1 MQQMTP
7 DRRIDWR
14 TIVFLNAVSILSQIG
29 QFGFGIV
36 VLPLWLTRHG
46 LNAAQLGIFASSV
59 WFGMLVGLAIAPGL
73 NVRFGYRAVI
83 VAGLLVSMLGFAA
96 IAATGWPDWLAAAVL
111 IGLGMGLRWIGLEP
125 WLYHIAP
132 NDARGRLVGFHE
144 TMIGIAPIVAP
155 MLAKW
160 GGIAGN
166 MTLFTGMAFTGS
178 ALLPLAFTRP
188 TPAAQTE
195 PPAGNNAGSL
205 QRRILALGIA
215 VGVIA
220 GISEAAFSGLF
231 PIFGLGRSLGT
242 DQIATLLAVF
252 GLGGLLLQY
261 PVGWVA
267 DHRGLRFAILICA
280 ASTAILAIIAALP
293 IGFTGLAITI
303 FALGGTI
310 TAYLT
315 LSIIAATKAG
325 DGDLSINVRKVS
337 MVYTASSIFGPL
349 IAGTAI
355 KTLGSEALL
364 WQVGLLAAILCGY
377 VLLFTRAAFPEAGR
391 TSC

>member
-1 MQQMTP
+1 MTQN
-7 DRRIDWR
+7 RRIDWR
-14 TIVFLNAVSILSQIG
+14 TITFLNAVSILSQIG

-46 LNAAQLGIFASSV
+46 LNAAQLGIFASCV
-59 WFGMLVGLAIAPGL
+59 WFGMLAGLAMAPRL

-83 VAGLLVSMLGFAA
+83 VAGLLVSVLGLAVMP
-96 IAATGWPDWLAAAVL
+96 ATGWPDWLAAAVL

-125 WLYHIAP
+125 WLYRIAP

-160 GGIAGN
+160 GGITGN
-166 MTLFTGMAFTGS
+166 TPLELGIAFTCS

-188 TPAAQTE
+188 IPAMPTAQLVGPE
-195 PPAGNNAGSL
+195 NPVGSL
-205 QRRILALGIA
+205 QRRMLALGIA
-215 VGVIA
+215 VGMIA
-220 GISEAAFSGLF
+220 GVSEAAFSGLF
-231 PIFGLGRSLGT
+231 PIFGLGRGLGT
-242 DQIATLLAVF
+242 DQMATLLAVF

-261 PVGWVA
+261 LVGWIA
-267 DHRGLRFAILICA
+267 DHHGLRFAILICA
-280 ASTAILAIIAALP
+280 ASTFVLAMIAVLP
-293 IGFTGLAITI
+293 IGFFGLTIIT

-349 IAGTAI
+349 SAGTAM

-364 WQVGLLAAILCGY
+364 WQVGVLAAVLCGY
-377 VLLFTRAAFPEAGR
+377 LLLFAKGR
-391 TSC
+391 SPG

>member
-1 MQQMTP
+1 MTP
-7 DRRIDWR
+7 DRHIDWR
-14 TIVFLNAVSILSQIG
+14 TITFLNAVSILSQIG
-29 QFGFGIV
+29 QFGIGVV

-46 LNAAQLGIFASSV
+46 LNAAQLGIFASST
-59 WFGMLVGLAIAPGL
+59 WFGMLAGLAIAPRL
-73 NVRFGYRAVI
+73 NVQFGYRAVI
-83 VAGLLVSMLGFAA
+83 VAGLLVSMLGLAV
-96 IAATGWPDWLAAAVL
+96 ISATGWPDWLAAAVL

-125 WLYHIAP
+125 WLYRIAP
-132 NDARGRLVGFHE
+132 DNARGRLVGFHE
-144 TMIGIAPIVAP
+144 TLIGIAPIVAP

-160 GGIAGN
+160 GGITGN
-166 MTLFTGMAFTGS
+166 MTPVLGIAFTGS

-188 TPAAQTE
+188 TPAAQTGLS
-195 PPAGNNAGSL
+195 AGTGSNPGSL

-215 VGVIA
+215 VGIIA
-220 GISEAAFSGLF
+220 GFSEAAFSGLF
-231 PIFGLGRSLGT
+231 PIFGVGRSLGT

-261 PVGWVA
+261 LVGWIA
-267 DHRGLRFAILICA
+267 DHRGLRIAILICA
-280 ASTAILAIIAALP
+280 TSTVILALIASLP

-349 IAGTAI
+349 SAGTAM
-355 KTLGSEALL
+355 KTLGSDALL
-364 WQVGLLAAILCGY
+364 WQVGLLAAVLSVY
-377 VLLFTRAAFPEAGR
+377 VLLFTHPALPE
-391 TSC
+391 TESPSS

>member
-1 MQQMTP
+1 MP

-14 TIVFLNAVSILSQIG
+14 TIGFLNTVSILSQIG

-46 LNAAQLGIFASSV
+46 LNAAQLGIFASGI
-59 WFGMLVGLAIAPGL
+59 WFGMLAGLAIAPGL

-83 VAGLLVSMLGFAA
+83 VTGLLVSMLGLAL
-96 IAATGWPDWLAAAVL
+96 IPATGWPDWLAPAVL

-125 WLYHIAP
+125 WLYRIAP

-144 TMIGIAPIVAP
+144 TLIGIAPIVAP

-160 GGIAGN
+160 GGFGGN
-166 MTLFTGMAFTGS
+166 LAPVLGIAFTCS

-188 TPAAQTE
+188 TPAAQSVLSAG
-195 PPAGNNAGSL
+195 PGNNPGSL
-205 QRRILALGIA
+205 QRRLLALGIA
-215 VGVIA
+215 VGMVA

-231 PIFGLGRSLGT
+231 PIFGLGRSLDT

-261 PVGWVA
+261 LVGWIA

-280 ASTAILAIIAALP
+280 TITVILAVIAVLP
-293 IGFTGLAITI
+293 IGYTGLAITI

-310 TAYLT
+310 TSYLT

-325 DGDLSINVRKVS
+325 DGDLSVNVRKVS

-349 IAGTAI
+349 IAGTAM

-364 WQVGLLAAILCGY
+364 WQVGLLAAALSGY
-377 VLLFTRAAFPEAGR
+377 VLLFTRPVLPETGR
-391 TSC
+391 SFR

>member
-1 MQQMTP
+1 
-7 DRRIDWR
+7 
-14 TIVFLNAVSILSQIG
+14 
-29 QFGFGIV
+29 
-36 VLPLWLTRHG
+36 
-46 LNAAQLGIFASSV
+46 
-59 WFGMLVGLAIAPGL
+59 
-73 NVRFGYRAVI
+73 
-83 VAGLLVSMLGFAA
+83 
-96 IAATGWPDWLAAAVL
+96 
-111 IGLGMGLRWIGLEP
+111 
-125 WLYHIAP
+125 
-132 NDARGRLVGFHE
+132 
-144 TMIGIAPIVAP
+144 
-155 MLAKW
+155 
-160 GGIAGN
+160 
-166 MTLFTGMAFTGS
+166 
-178 ALLPLAFTRP
+178 
-188 TPAAQTE
+188 
-195 PPAGNNAGSL
+195 
-205 QRRILALGIA
+205 
-215 VGVIA
+215 
-220 GISEAAFSGLF
+220 
-231 PIFGLGRSLGT
+231 
-242 DQIATLLAVF
+242 
-252 GLGGLLLQY
+252 LLQY

-280 ASTAILAIIAALP
+280 ASTAILVIIAALP